1 MDVQDESYSLQTP
14 SKGQEEHPRLPRLQV
29 TARLLQT
36 GGSGNLPAWCRQCWC
51 HASHSL
57 PWLCWL
63 GKVKEQTSGQL
74 KYLVVSSGYSRDK
87 GSRLNRLI
95 CVWQHL
101 WDQGQ
106 APGRWKESD
115 RESGPQKG
123 SNKFRAVSERD
134 VRGAACWSHS
144 LVLSV
149 LAQEKKKG
157 NGVILVLFISSPVTW
172 AGGDKKGS
180 LQNFSPKAHWQTV
193 TSFLSFIFMG
203 RTRICNSFPP
213 SCGTVQ
219 GLLCSSWTSQLYWHD
234 PPPSTLVHPFPEG
247 LWLQS
252 QLQVHL

>member
-29 TARLLQT
+29 TARLRQR
-36 GGSGNLPAWCRQCWC
+36 GGSGDLPAWCRQCWC
-51 HASHSL
+51 HASRSL

-180 LQNFSPKAHWQTV
+180 LQNFSPKVHW
-193 TSFLSFIFMG
+193 
-203 RTRICNSFPP
+203 
-213 SCGTVQ
+213 
-219 GLLCSSWTSQLYWHD
+219 
-234 PPPSTLVHPFPEG
+234 
-247 LWLQS
+247 
-252 QLQVHL
+252 